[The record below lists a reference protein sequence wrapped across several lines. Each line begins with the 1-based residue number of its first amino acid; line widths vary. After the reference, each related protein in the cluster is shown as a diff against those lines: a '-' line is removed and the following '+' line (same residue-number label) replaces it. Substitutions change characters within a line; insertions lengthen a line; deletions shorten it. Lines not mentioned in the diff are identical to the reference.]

1 MYSSPW
7 GRPQRQGPP
16 QRLPPNDN
24 RTDEDAN
31 RERVI
36 LLERDDR
43 LGMAERKRQSFLNK
57 LQLEARRKELAK
69 GKVISMFFPSVGVNN
84 LQMEVAPE
92 NKTHSI
98 KRIFTIP

>member
-7 GRPQRQGPP
+7 GRPQRHGPS

-43 LGMAERKRQSFLNK
+43 IGMAERKRQSFLNK
-57 LQLEARRKELAK
+57 
-69 GKVISMFFPSVGVNN
+69 
-84 LQMEVAPE
+84 
-92 NKTHSI
+92 
-98 KRIFTIP
+98 